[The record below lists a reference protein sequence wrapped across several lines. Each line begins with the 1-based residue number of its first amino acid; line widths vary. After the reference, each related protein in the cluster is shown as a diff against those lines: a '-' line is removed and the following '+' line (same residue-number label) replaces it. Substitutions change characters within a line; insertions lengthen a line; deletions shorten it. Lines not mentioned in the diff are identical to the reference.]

1 MINGKTIL
9 NPTVITGGNIGTT
22 MYKPPVGFEPVHVTI
37 TWTGDYLD
45 VSYASVY
52 RMYRNSNRLHR
63 VLSTIVNVGFFQGGG
78 TIEFDIDRSYVSYP
92 TGVVV
97 TRDTEGVAVRGVNVE
112 SIDVQIEE
120 EHPIS
125 DNTIEAVFDGS
136 RANVRLEYTG
146 SISAEYYLNGEKTI
160 ATYSGQT
167 DIFIDTDAQTP
178 IIFKGDITCFKPVP
192 YSGMYP
198 GSGTDVLS
206 IGGSSDVLLKID
218 AESCEKLN
226 SIDLDGFANIEEINL
241 YECTELSSVDVTA
254 NTKLKILSIGS
265 TQVNSLDL
273 SNNTLLEELFIE
285 NTNIQSIDL
294 SNNILLETLDIVNT
308 QIQSIDLS
316 LLSSLKI
323 FLCYGSQL
331 QSIDVSSNLQLT
343 QCAVSSCSSM
353 TSVTIGENYDLSS
366 GLSFLLCPSIS
377 TVTVR
382 GVSQFIADRI
392 AALIQRNSANAGIV
406 YTNSADPYYS
416 TIKAAALTY
425 NWEVLLLNGWLSE
438 TTQNTILT
446 AFGNSDGIAVVEA
459 TNDYLDTLNAQDPTK
474 ATALAGYISEDP
486 MLVCSLGLEPD
497 GVTMPVRLL
506 QSDGIAYI
514 FTDYHPNQKTEFY
527 IKGEQ
532 ANTDSALFGNTI
544 IFYCFD
550 NTRRTYMEFDSVA
563 PPTSSLILAGRW
575 AEIRMSKADGVKING
590 TSVANLSTATDF
602 IANYGMALFGRR
614 IESDGGIGKLGAHK
628 IERAYAKEDGV
639 YVARFAPS
647 IHNGQNGMY
656 DIDAKKW
663 HGNTNTIGSF
673 SMSYLRNG
681 QPWTPP
687 TP

>member
-22 MYKPPVGFEPVHVTI
+22 MYKPPVGYEPVHVTI

-125 DNTIEAVFDGS
+125 DNTIEAVFEGS

-167 DIFIDTDAQTP
+167 DIFIDADAQTP
-178 IIFKGDITCFKPVP
+178 IIFKGYITSFKPVP

-226 SIDLDGFANIEEINL
+226 SIDLDEFANIEEINL

-265 TQVNSLDL
+265 TQVNSLGL
-273 SNNTLLEELFIE
+273 SNNTLLKELFIE

-294 SNNILLETLDIVNT
+294 SNNILLETLDIGNT

-316 LLSSLKI
+316 LLSVLKT
-323 FLCYGSQL
+323 FLCNGSRL
-331 QSIDVSSNLQLT
+331 QSLDISSNLQLT
-343 QCAVSSCSSM
+343 TCAVYSCSSM
-353 TSVTIGENYDLSS
+353 TGITIGENYDLSS
-366 GLSFLLCPSIS
+366 GLSFFSCPNIS

-382 GVSQFIADRI
+382 GVSQYIADRI
-392 AALIQRNSANAGIV
+392 AYLIQKNSANAGTV

-416 TIKAAALTY
+416 TIKTAADTYGWTVMPLAGSPYNPTATAALISAFRTQMY
-425 NWEVLLLNGWLSE
+425 PICDYGWQHPELVPFI
-438 TTQNTILT
+438 N
-446 AFGNSDGIAVVEA
+446 
-459 TNDYLDTLNAQDPTK
+459 
-474 ATALAGYISEDP
+474 EDP
-486 MLVCSLGLEPD
+486 MLIMSLVDGLGTRVIRSNNKAYINTKYIPNSTD
-497 GVTMPVRLL
+497 DVRLIGYQYSYNEWLFGTRKDTSDYYSFALNLTSSTTVRAYKFCSGASGENITSVQSYAGRIDYETNGNMFVLNGNEYTLPTIVETSINAPVFLMGLNNTSGIL
-506 QSDGIAYI
+506 QGTSGGGVGL
-514 FTDYHPNQKTEFY
+514 FY
-527 IKGEQ
+527 IENKRYLCSFKLGTTRTADQVSTGVAQ
-532 ANTDSALFGNTI
+532 APGTCGMIDLLTG
-544 IFYCFD
+544 IFYP
-550 NTRRTYMEFDSVA
+550 N
-563 PPTSSLILAGRW
+563 
-575 AEIRMSKADGVKING
+575 
-590 TSVANLSTATDF
+590 ANNRGYFT
-602 IANYGMALFGRR
+602 
-614 IESDGGIGKLGAHK
+614 IEEYPL
-628 IERAYAKEDGV
+628 
-639 YVARFAPS
+639 
-647 IHNGQNGMY
+647 
-656 DIDAKKW
+656 
-663 HGNTNTIGSF
+663 
-673 SMSYLRNG
+673 
-681 QPWTPP
+681 
-687 TP
+687 